1 MKSLNQQKLAAPLKF
16 FLFDNELM
24 FSVIPQSPKYQFHC
38 WRRFVTNIASIF
50 MVVTSIF
57 VFPNEK
63 ERKREVLQEFSQ
75 CSNFDFSVL
84 SVQLSSFYIWFL
96 ILVPVWGPKMRLFFN
111 IFLTKMTLFSKK
123 RIPNFRLVYRIFK
136 FRFKLK
142 MKGY

>member
-1 MKSLNQQKLAAPLKF
+1 M
-16 FLFDNELM
+16 
-24 FSVIPQSPKYQFHC
+24 
-38 WRRFVTNIASIF
+38 TNIASIF
-50 MVVTSIF
+50 MVVASIF

-123 RIPNFRLVYRIFK
+123 RVPNFRLVYRIFK